1 MIARLLTLL
10 VVAVGFATALG
21 AEAPAPMAIEIFT
34 DSTAFRPVGAGRF
47 PVHDL
52 SAPRR
57 METELGRSLPASPEA
72 AAALARSRIATS
84 QNALRAAFAGHAKAA
99 EYGITKVPAV
109 VFDRGAAVV
118 YGTADAGAAF
128 ALYRRWREGRP

>member
-1 MIARLLTLL
+1 MIARLLTLS

-21 AEAPAPMAIEIFT
+21 AEAPGPSAIEIFT

-47 PVHDL
+47 PVYDL

-57 METELGRSLPASPEA
+57 WEAGLGRGLPASPAA
-72 AAALARSRIATS
+72 AAALAKSRIAAS
-84 QNALRAAFAGHAKAA
+84 QDALRAAFAGQAKAA
-99 EYGITKVPAV
+99 DYGITKVPAV

-118 YGTADAGAAF
+118 YGSTDVGAAL

>member
-10 VVAVGFATALG
+10 IVAVGFATALG
-21 AEAPAPMAIEIFT
+21 AEAPSPSAIELFT

-47 PVHDL
+47 PVYDL

-57 METELGRSLPASPEA
+57 MEAELGRSLPASPQA
-72 AAALARSRIATS
+72 AAAVAKSRIAAS

-118 YGTADAGAAF
+118 YGTADVGAALR
-128 ALYRRWREGRP
+128 LYGAWRERR